1 MYMSNIISDTLSF
14 EDLVRI
20 VNSLNSKINELERK
34 INILESNSLISDYD
48 NEVIID
54 DNVFRTIP
62 VNAPQITRQNA
73 FSLLL

>member
-62 VNAPQITRQNA
+62 DNAPQITRQNA
-73 FSLLL
+73 FSLFL